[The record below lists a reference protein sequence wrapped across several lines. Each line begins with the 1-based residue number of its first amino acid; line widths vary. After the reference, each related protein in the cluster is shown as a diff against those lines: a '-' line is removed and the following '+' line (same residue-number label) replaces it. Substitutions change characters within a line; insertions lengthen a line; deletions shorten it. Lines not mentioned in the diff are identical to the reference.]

1 MFWFDPG
8 CVSACA
14 LGITSPRTGGGDES
28 VTTGWHCVTND
39 TASLSAAP
47 PESVLT
53 LAGDKM
59 EGTLSLF
66 HSHHVV
72 YIPWNTFA
80 GGGDGGPSV
89 YTESSRG
96 GVLVF

>member
-1 MFWFDPG
+1 MN
-8 CVSACA
+8 
-14 LGITSPRTGGGDES
+14 

-47 PESVLT
+47 PESGLT

-59 EGTLSLF
+59 EETLSLF

-72 YIPWNTFA
+72 YILWNTLA
-80 GGGDGGPSV
+80 GGDGGRRTV
-89 YTESSRG
+89 YTKSSRG